1 MRIDIRP
8 AARDEAAAISR
19 IYAAS
24 WRQAYRGMIPQSYLD
39 ELPDGHWTV
48 AMEQW
53 IESPEV
59 SVAAA
64 CLDGVLVGGVVYR
77 TAQRRE
83 LPGCLVSAA
92 AREQTLDGWGEVISL
107 YVHPDAWRC
116 GCGGAMLRHA
126 ADKLSAAGCVGG
138 FLWVLRENLPARR
151 FYESSGWSDDG
162 ATCTVE
168 LAGMPLIDLRYRQNW
183 K

>member
-1 MRIDIRP
+1 MRLDIHTAKRE
-8 AARDEAAAISR
+8 EAAAISR

-24 WRQAYRGMIPQSYLD
+24 WRQAYRGMVPQHYLD
-39 ELPDGHWTV
+39 ELPDSHWTE
-48 AMEQW
+48 ALGRW
-53 IESPEV
+53 IDDPEV

-64 CLDGVLVGGVVYR
+64 YLDGTPVGGVVYR
-77 TAQRRE
+77 VSQRRE

-92 AREQTLDGWGEVISL
+92 AQVLDGWGEVVSL
-107 YVHPDAWRC
+107 YVRPDAWRR

-126 ADKLSAAGCVGG
+126 AAELSAASCEGG

-151 FYESSGWSDDG
+151 FYESNGWSDDG

-168 LAGMPLIDLRYRQNW
+168 LAGVPLTDLRYRQNW